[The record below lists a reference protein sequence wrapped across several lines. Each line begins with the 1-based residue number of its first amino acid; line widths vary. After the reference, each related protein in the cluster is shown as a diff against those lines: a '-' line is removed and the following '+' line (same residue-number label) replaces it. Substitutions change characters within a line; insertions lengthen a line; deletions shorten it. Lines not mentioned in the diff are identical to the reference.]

1 MLNLLLIHMIELNI
15 FFLIIYIIYLF
26 LKMSRYSDE
35 DMEIIRPELY
45 FLIIDNKK
53 GRKFVTL
60 EMGKIKLSKKAINLS
75 FFKDKNLNTYW
86 DISDDN
92 NYIQITEKEFKSEE
106 EFENEI
112 LEYSNEKIIGV
123 TNKEIYQSTQAQKL
137 TQEEIEN
144 LRSKTQDKDEL
155 IKKIIENNTS
165 MEKRTIFSQEKILK
179 KKALKYKYLIF
190 ITPPSLFNIIETFFI
205 YECNEINKLRFDSVA
220 SMLINSNFQENSS
233 TLIIDESSHILT
245 LAYAQRT
252 QFGSKVMHI
261 FFDRPPSKNLNLLNL
276 NSRQKGNIEYM
287 RYSVLMDENQIFK
300 KFYQNKFANLV
311 ICMKEDK
318 LIPYYFFELF
328 QFLRFSGNFIIFAKD
343 KEILV
348 SVDKMMIDNKLGI
361 DSKIIET
368 ITREYQILELRTHP
382 MMNNK
387 GFSGYVYVGYKADDS
402 TI

>member
-1 MLNLLLIHMIELNI
+1 
-15 FFLIIYIIYLF
+15 
-26 LKMSRYSDE
+26 MSRFDDKDIES
-35 DMEIIRPELY
+35 IKPELY

-60 EMGKIKLSKKAINLS
+60 EMGKVKLNKKSINLS
-75 FFKDKNLNTYW
+75 FFEDKKLNTYW
-86 DISDDN
+86 DLSDDK
-92 NYIQITEKEFKSEE
+92 NYIQITEKEFKNEE
-106 EFENEI
+106 EFEGEV
-112 LEYSNEKIIGV
+112 LEYSNEKITGA
-123 TNKEIYQSTQAQKL
+123 TNKEIYQSEQAQKL
-137 TQEEIEN
+137 THEEIEN
-144 LRSKTQDKDEL
+144 LKSTTQDKGEL
-155 IKKIIENNTS
+155 IKKIIENNST
-165 MEKRTIFSQEKILK
+165 MEKRTIFSQEKIIK
-179 KKALKYKYLIF
+179 KKASKYKYLIF

-205 YECNEINKLRFDSVA
+205 YECRSINQLRFDSVS

-233 TLIIDESSHILT
+233 TLIIDESSNILT

-252 QFGSKVMHI
+252 QFGAKVVHV

-276 NSRQKGNIEYM
+276 NSRQKGNISYM
-287 RYSVLMDENQIFK
+287 KYSVLMDENQIFK

-318 LIPYYFFELF
+318 LIPNYFFE
-328 QFLRFSGNFIIFAKD
+328 FLPFLKPSGNFVIFAKD

-348 SVDKMMIDNKLGI
+348 SIDKIVNDNKLGI

-387 GFSGYVYVGYKADDS
+387 GFSGYVYIGYKAD
-402 TI
+402 IENI

>member
-1 MLNLLLIHMIELNI
+1 M
-15 FFLIIYIIYLF
+15 
-26 LKMSRYSDE
+26 K
-35 DMEIIRPELY
+35 
-45 FLIIDNKK
+45 
-53 GRKFVTL
+53 
-60 EMGKIKLSKKAINLS
+60 
-75 FFKDKNLNTYW
+75 KNLN
-86 DISDDN
+86 
-92 NYIQITEKEFKSEE
+92 
-106 EFENEI
+106 ENEI

>member
-1 MLNLLLIHMIELNI
+1 
-15 FFLIIYIIYLF
+15 
-26 LKMSRYSDE
+26 MSRYSDNDLE
-35 DMEIIRPELY
+35 TIRPELY

-60 EMGKIKLSKKAINLS
+60 EMGKIKLSKKAIDLS
-75 FFKDKNLNTYW
+75 FFKDKRLNTYW
-86 DISDDN
+86 DISDEN
-92 NYIQITEKEFKSEE
+92 NYVQITEKEFKNEE
-106 EFENEI
+106 EFEDEV
-112 LEYSNEKIIGV
+112 LEYTNEKITGA
-123 TNKEIYQSTQAQKL
+123 TNKEIYQNCQAQKL

-144 LRSKTQDKDEL
+144 LKSTTQDKDEL
-155 IKKIIENNTS
+155 IKKIVENNSS
-165 MEKRTIFSQEKILK
+165 MEKRTIFSQQKILK
-179 KKALKYKYLIF
+179 KKALKYKYLIY

-205 YECNEINKLRFDSVA
+205 FECKSINQLRFDSVA
-220 SMLINSNFQENSS
+220 SMLINSDFQENSS
-233 TLIIDESSHILT
+233 TIIIDESNHILT

-252 QFGSKVMHI
+252 QFTSKVMHV

-287 RYSVLMDENQIFK
+287 RYSFLMDENQIFK
-300 KFYQNKFANLV
+300 KFYQNKFDNLV

-318 LIPYYFFELF
+318 LIPNYFFELL
-328 QFLRFSGNFIIFAKD
+328 QFLKFSGNYIIFAKD

-348 SVDKMMIDNKLGI
+348 SIDKIMTDNKLGI

-387 GFSGYVYVGYKADDS
+387 GYSGYIYVGYKADY
-402 TI
+402 

>member
-1 MLNLLLIHMIELNI
+1 
-15 FFLIIYIIYLF
+15 
-26 LKMSRYSDE
+26 MSRYSDN

-60 EMGKIKLSKKAINLS
+60 EMGKIKLNKKNIDLS
-75 FFKDKNLNTYW
+75 FFKDKKLNTYW
-86 DISDDN
+86 DLSDDN
-92 NYIQITEKEFKSEE
+92 NYIQITEKEFRNEE
-106 EFENEI
+106 EFEGEA
-112 LEYSNEKIIGV
+112 LEYTNEKIIGA
-123 TNKEIYQSTQAQKL
+123 TNKEIYQSSQAQKL

-144 LRSKTQDKDEL
+144 LKSTTQDKDEL

-165 MEKRTIFSQEKILK
+165 MEKRTIFSQEKIIK

-205 YECNEINKLRFDSVA
+205 YECRAINQLRFDSVA

-233 TLIIDESSHILT
+233 TIIIDESNNILT

-252 QFGSKVMHI
+252 HFGSKVVHI

-276 NSRQKGNIEYM
+276 DSRQKGNISYM
-287 RYSVLMDENQIFK
+287 RYTVLMDENQLFK

-318 LIPYYFFELF
+318 LIPNYFFEFL
-328 QFLRFSGNFIIFAKD
+328 QFLKPSGNFVIFSKD

-348 SVDKMMIDNKLGI
+348 SIDKTVVENKLGI

-387 GFSGYVYVGYKADDS
+387 GYSGYVYVGYKADN
-402 TI
+402 

>member
-1 MLNLLLIHMIELNI
+1 
-15 FFLIIYIIYLF
+15 
-26 LKMSRYSDE
+26 MSRYSDN

-45 FLIIDNKK
+45 FLIKDNKK

-60 EMGKIKLSKKAINLS
+60 EMGKIKLNKKNIDLS
-75 FFKDKNLNTYW
+75 FFKDKKLNTYW
-86 DISDDN
+86 DLSDDN
-92 NYIQITEKEFKSEE
+92 NYIQITEKEFKNEE
-106 EFENEI
+106 EFEGEA
-112 LEYSNEKIIGV
+112 LEYTNEKIIGA
-123 TNKEIYQSTQAQKL
+123 TNKEIYQSSQAQKL

-144 LRSKTQDKDEL
+144 LKSTTQDKDEL

-165 MEKRTIFSQEKILK
+165 MEKRTIFSQEKIIK

-205 YECNEINKLRFDSVA
+205 YECRAINQLRFDSVA

-233 TLIIDESSHILT
+233 TIIIDESNNILT

-252 QFGSKVMHI
+252 HFGSKVVHI

-276 NSRQKGNIEYM
+276 DSRQKGNISYM
-287 RYSVLMDENQIFK
+287 RYTVLMDENQLFK

-318 LIPYYFFELF
+318 LIPNYFFEFL
-328 QFLRFSGNFIIFAKD
+328 QFLKPSGNFVIFSKD

-348 SVDKMMIDNKLGI
+348 SIDKTVVENKLGI

-368 ITREYQILELRTHP
+368 ITREYQILELKR
-382 MMNNK
+382 
-387 GFSGYVYVGYKADDS
+387 
-402 TI
+402 IL

>member
-1 MLNLLLIHMIELNI
+1 
-15 FFLIIYIIYLF
+15 
-26 LKMSRYSDE
+26 MSRYSDN
-35 DMEIIRPELY
+35 DLEIIRPELY

-60 EMGKIKLSKKAINLS
+60 EMGKIKLSKKIINLS
-75 FFKDKNLNTYW
+75 FFKDKKLNTYW
-86 DISDDN
+86 DISDEN
-92 NYIQITEKEFKSEE
+92 NYVQISEKEFKNGE
-106 EFENEI
+106 EFEGEV
-112 LEYSNEKIIGV
+112 LEYTNEKITGAS
-123 TNKEIYQSTQAQKL
+123 NKEIYQSIQAQKL

-144 LRSKTQDKDEL
+144 LKSTTQDKDEL

-165 MEKRTIFSQEKILK
+165 MEKRTIFSKEKILK

-205 YECNEINKLRFDSVA
+205 YECNAINQLRFDSVA

-233 TLIIDESSHILT
+233 TVIIDDSSFILT

-252 QFGSKVMHI
+252 QFGAKVMHI

-276 NSRQKGNIEYM
+276 NSQQKGNITYM

-318 LIPYYFFELF
+318 FIPNYFFELF
-328 QFLRFSGNFIIFAKD
+328 QFLKSSGNFIIFAKD

-348 SVDKMMIDNKLGI
+348 SIDKIVVDNKLGI

-387 GFSGYVYVGYKADDS
+387 GYSGYVYVGYKTD
-402 TI
+402 

>member
-1 MLNLLLIHMIELNI
+1 
-15 FFLIIYIIYLF
+15 
-26 LKMSRYSDE
+26 MSRFKDGDLE
-35 DMEIIRPELY
+35 TIRPELY

-60 EMGKIKLSKKAINLS
+60 EMGKIKLNKKTINLS
-75 FFKDKNLNTYW
+75 FFKDKKLNTYW
-86 DISDDN
+86 DITDEN
-92 NYIQITEKEFKSEE
+92 NYIQISEKEFKNEE
-106 EFENEI
+106 EFEGEV
-112 LEYSNEKIIGV
+112 LEYTNEKITGA
-123 TNKEIYQSTQAQKL
+123 TNKEIFQSSQAQKL
-137 TQEEIEN
+137 TQEEIEK
-144 LRSKTQDKDEL
+144 LKSTTQDKDEL
-155 IKKIIENNTS
+155 IKKIIENNSS

-179 KKALKYKYLIF
+179 KKALKYKYLIY

-205 YECNEINKLRFDSVA
+205 FECKAINQLRFDSVA
-220 SMLINSNFQENSS
+220 SMLINSNFQENCS
-233 TLIIDESSHILT
+233 TIIIDESNNILT

-252 QFGSKVMHI
+252 QFNSKVMHV

-318 LIPYYFFELF
+318 LIPNYFFEFF
-328 QFLRFSGNFIIFAKD
+328 QFLKSSGNFIVFAKD

-348 SVDKMMIDNKLGI
+348 SIDKIITDNKLGI

-387 GFSGYVYVGYKADDS
+387 GYSGYVYVGYKAD
-402 TI
+402 I